1 MASHSA
7 SGASGVEFQE
17 DFWML
22 HRRLGEQHELELKEL
37 QAKVD
42 SLPAPPP
49 LPNSNGPQLP
59 EGDLHLLEPE
69 ETNRKDRESTLVSQ
83 QSVPSLSLDH
93 KVRHRWLSED
103 EAPQVARTQTRRPSL
118 KLPDW
123 SAKAQSIWLS
133 DERTEASWVFVN
145 VFRRIQHP
153 GSLLRIWWGSLGMM
167 LLGYDVIFLPLRF
180 FPTFVET
187 STMLAFFWTARLYWT
202 LDLFLGFITGFY
214 DAGSLELELRRT
226 IRNYLTGWFTFDVAV
241 VCVDWTSEFLDNN
254 GIDDLPRL
262 SRTMRLGKIVRLL
275 RLSRMLKL
283 GTLSE
288 SMMDQ
293 LSMQGSLHAGILRI
307 VIWLLLMSHV
317 VACFWFGI
325 AELEGGPSW
334 VSVNQMEDKSLLFQ
348 YATCLHWAVAQ
359 LGVGQTELEAVGLFE
374 KLFSIGVM
382 FAALFSFST
391 LLSSMTSLLANI
403 SRMRSAEVHE
413 FKMLRRFLADNLIDH
428 DLSHRIT
435 RFLQH
440 RYAVQKNVQAV
451 DATPD
456 ILELLSKS
464 LKGELQVQRYKEC
477 LKEWD
482 LTKEL
487 HDCGF
492 PGIFEVRSVALHG
505 LKPEMHAVGDVIF
518 AAGSLATTFF
528 FLAKGGFAYSREFSE
543 RNPLCC
549 TWVAEMCLWTKWT
562 YAGDLVSKETSR
574 VISVDVD
581 AVSDYL
587 GQVNETRSIT
597 SAYAR
602 RCVDEI
608 NRVGAVSDL
617 WEDYEAEE
625 DEAQASTPRHGKN
638 KNGLGLAKIIPWAE
652 EFPSF

>member
-374 KLFSIGVM
+374 KLFSIG
-382 FAALFSFST
+382 AARSCRGEEKVLYD
-391 LLSSMTSLLANI
+391 LLAGKYLTD
-403 SRMRSAEVHE
+403 E
-413 FKMLRRFLADNLIDH
+413 KRRGAQVQDAAPDH

-464 LKGELQVQRYKEC
+464 LKGELQVQRYKESRMNRSKRWTSSALDAEC

-505 LKPEMHAVGDVIF
+505 LKPPEMHAVGDVIF

-528 FLAKGGFAYSREFSE
+528 FLAKGGFAYSQFSE

-625 DEAQASTPRHGKN
+625 DEAGPGRA
-638 KNGLGLAKIIPWAE
+638 WAGNLN
-652 EFPSF
+652 FSVLLF